1 MRVDVTF
8 QVSLPFVVKKQ
19 GPWFV
24 SSCPVL
30 DVCSQGR
37 TRKQAQENLVEAL
50 QLFLVSCYER
60 GTLSQVLRESGF
72 VPRRL
77 PARPRKASSKP
88 APKTLRVPLPFTVD
102 RPREELW
109 PA

>member
-8 QVSLPFVVKKQ
+8 QVSLPYVVKKR
-19 GPWFV
+19 GTWFI

-30 DVCSQGR
+30 DVSSQGR
-37 TRKQAQENLVEAL
+37 TGKEAQENLIEAL

-72 VPRRL
+72 VPKRL
-77 PARPRKASSKP
+77 PARPRRASSK
-88 APKTLRVPLPFTVD
+88 AALKTLRVPLPFTVD

>member
-1 MRVDVTF
+1 MRIEVTF
-8 QVSLPFVVKKQ
+8 EVSVPFVVKKE
-19 GPWFV
+19 GKWFV

-30 DVCSQGR
+30 DVCSQGP
-37 TRKQAQENLVEAL
+37 TRKKARGNLVEAL

-72 VPRRL
+72 VPRRTS
-77 PARPRKASSKP
+77 AGPRRSSSQATP
-88 APKTLRVPLPFTVD
+88 RTLRVPLAFTVD
-102 RPREELW
+102 RPRGELW